1 MYTERIKES
10 IKQLTLTSALLGEL
24 LHYFG
29 EIEAPP
35 VSEEFERFLTGTVV
49 PFSVASQVNSVGDKL
64 EPLEFFSKKEMKEM
78 PKLKEFTYRYRE
90 KDSLHEFRYRRAGMD
105 KSFSSTDYKEAKR
118 KALAF
123 CRELTAHDALLG
135 SPDVIFV
142 DFAENFLQDVKKK
155 NVSEKTFFN
164 EYNRFKNHVVPYFKK
179 IRLKE
184 VKAPVI
190 QRFLNGYV
198 DVGQKRT
205 AEALYYILKMI
216 LDYAVKND
224 VILKNPICAVEIPLH
239 ERENGKALPLDI
251 EKEFVQ
257 KIKSSPYELTF
268 VVYLY
273 TGCRPCELESLAFET
288 DGFLTFRNRKQKKN
302 AVVYKDIPITPM
314 LEPYVERI
322 RSALPLKTT
331 TELGKIFNK
340 LVPGYR
346 LYDLRHTF
354 ATRCQ
359 TCGVPQEVVEHWL
372 GHKSGRLIANTYTHF
387 PHSFMLEQAKK
398 VEY

>member
-1 MYTERIKES
+1 MYHERIKTA
-10 IKQLTLTSALLGEL
+10 IKQLAITSALLGEL
-24 LHYFG
+24 LNYFY
-29 EIEAPP
+29 ETEAT
-35 VSEEFERFLTGTVV
+35 VSPETERLLNGAVA
-49 PFSVASQVNSVGDKL
+49 PFSVPLQVNNVGDKL
-64 EPLEFFSKKEMKEM
+64 EILDIFSKKEIKDM

-90 KDSLHEFRYRRAGMD
+90 NDRLHEFRYRRAGLE
-105 KSFSSTDYKEAKR
+105 KSFSSTNYKEAKK
-118 KALAF
+118 KALEF

-135 SPDVIFV
+135 GTDVIFV

-179 IRLKE
+179 IRIKE
-184 VKAPVI
+184 IKAPFI
-190 QRFLNGYV
+190 QKFLNGYV
-198 DVGQKRT
+198 DEGQKRT
-205 AEALYYILKMI
+205 AEALFYILKTV

-224 VILKNPICAVEIPLH
+224 VISKNPICAVEIPLH
-239 ERENGKALPLDI
+239 ERVNGKALPLDV
-251 EKEFVQ
+251 ERNFVES
-257 KIKSSPYELTF
+257 IKGSPYELAF

-273 TGCRPCELESLAFET
+273 TGCRPCEFSSLAFEK

-314 LEPYVERI
+314 LEPYVARI

-331 TELGKIFNK
+331 SELGKIFNK
-340 LVPGYR
+340 LVPGFR

-359 TCGVPQEVVEHWL
+359 TCGVPQEIVARWL
-372 GHKSGRLIANTYTHF
+372 GHKSDRLTDNTYTHF
-387 PHSFMLEQAKK
+387 PPSFMLEQAKK